1 MDVRQRVN
9 RIKKKY
15 GTSDPYEIASG
26 MGILVLFE
34 NLGNMNGYYN
44 KPYRIKQIHINYNL
58 SDHLQKFTC
67 AHELGHCIQHPNVNT
82 MFLRN
87 NTLLSVNKYEIE
99 ANRFAIELLLP
110 DEMLLEYRNM
120 DFTVEQIARI
130 TGYHKKLI
138 ELKEIFPKECRS

>member
-1 MDVRQRVN
+1 MDVRQKVN

-34 NLGNMNGYYN
+34 DLGNMNGYYN

-58 SDHLQKFTC
+58 SEHIQKFTC

-99 ANRFAIELLLP
+99 ANKFAIELLLP

-130 TGYHKKLI
+130 TGYHKQLI
-138 ELKEIFPKECRS
+138 ELRIRN